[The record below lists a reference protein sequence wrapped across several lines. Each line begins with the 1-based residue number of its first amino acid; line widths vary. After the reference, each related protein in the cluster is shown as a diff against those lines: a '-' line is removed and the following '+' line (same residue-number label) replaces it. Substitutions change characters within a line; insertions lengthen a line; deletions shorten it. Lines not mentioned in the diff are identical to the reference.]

1 MYCQKCR
8 TPLKLDG
15 SLEALN
21 PAAFDLLVGSTGKSL
36 PEHPDHAPSHR
47 QAYPPERRELYDR
60 ASRHANAPI
69 YRRSIPP
76 PREAGAHTTP
86 PKLSRGESSGGMSF
100 VMLTESQLAPP
111 QLSTG
116 LNGDAFLGQGKGATK
131 TNAGQETKNQSLS
144 DEVEKTARL
153 FDIIS
158 ARSDIDH
165 PICTECTELLVEG
178 LHKRL
183 AGATKERDAYISFL
197 KTINASIPTESEVKA
212 AEKNLKSTLQEE
224 EAAYQELLALEKE
237 KADLDR
243 EIADLEEESRQLDLD
258 EEKFWRERNAF
269 ALSLAEF
276 QDERDALNMRYDHDS
291 RQLERLQRTN
301 VYNDAFCIGHDGY
314 FGTINGLRLGRLAN
328 PSVDWAEINAAWGQ
342 TCLLLA
348 TIAEKLGFQFRGYRL
363 KPMGSTSRIEKFED
377 SSQNSSQPSS
387 QPTTGA
393 DSSPA
398 AIKTTTLDL
407 FSSGDMPLNLPWV
420 HRRFDAGMVAFLEC
434 LRQLGVYVE
443 NTPVPMA
450 SRRGQ
455 QGIQTTGLRL
465 PYEIKR
471 DKIGD
476 ASIKLGF
483 NQNDETWTRA
493 CKYTLTCCKFLL
505 AHASNVASI
514 AASNSPASAGAVS
527 PSPSPRDTRGQTSK

>member
-1 MYCQKCR
+1 
-8 TPLKLDG
+8 
-15 SLEALN
+15 
-21 PAAFDLLVGSTGKSL
+21 
-36 PEHPDHAPSHR
+36 
-47 QAYPPERRELYDR
+47 
-60 ASRHANAPI
+60 
-69 YRRSIPP
+69 
-76 PREAGAHTTP
+76 
-86 PKLSRGESSGGMSF
+86 MSF

-116 LNGDAFLGQGKGATK
+116 MNGDGFASHAQVNGAAK
-131 TNAGQETKNQSLS
+131 TTASHEVKNQSLS
-144 DEVEKTARL
+144 DEVEKSARL

-165 PICTECTELLVEG
+165 PICTECTDLLVEG

-183 AGATKERDAYISFL
+183 ASTTKERDAYISFL
-197 KTINASIPTESEVKA
+197 KTINASIPTEAEVEA
-212 AEKNLKSTLQEE
+212 AEKALKSTLQEE

-243 EIADLEEESRQLDLD
+243 EIADLEEESRQLDL
-258 EEKFWRERNAF
+258 EEEEFWRERNTF

-301 VYNDAFCIGHDGY
+301 VYNDAFCIGHDGF

-377 SSQNSSQPSS
+377 SSQNSSQLSS
-387 QPTTGA
+387 QGAPDTSPSTTK
-393 DSSPA
+393 S
-398 AIKTTTLDL
+398 TTLDL

-450 SRRGQ
+450 NRRGQ
-455 QGIQTTGLRL
+455 QGINTTGLKL

-514 AASNSPASAGAVS
+514 AASNSPALGGATS
-527 PSPSPRDTRGQTSK
+527 PIPSQRDARAQISK